1 MTTNEIYVPK
11 LGDVIIP
18 GTHPK
23 KGHFMQPNLPVIA
36 GLKAMYIHGGTS
48 ELSMRNRADNSAPL
62 TKVGAPTILAEFGA
76 VCSFG
81 NCFDTGKVSAKNQ
94 THIVICKPVKPTKAT
109 EKQQAFMMGNYS
121 YSGAPAVYRGDG
133 LAFLFSGQSLY
144 GAFVEDGGAT
154 PTNMINYF
162 SAAYDASKWAAFV
175 SLVDGDNGI
184 ARIGGRQGG
193 ALAWQNSRALTNRT
207 AYADRTI
214 RIGSH
219 HAPAAYPA
227 GAAITMG
234 LELIFEAALTQAQVA
249 SVIDSVSE
257 YLNAAWGISDL

>member
-81 NCFDTGKVSAKNQ
+81 NCFDTGKTATKNQ
-94 THIVICKPVKPTKAT
+94 THIAICKPVKPTEAT
-109 EKQQAFMMGNYS
+109 EQQQAFMMGNYN
-121 YSGAPAVYRGDG
+121 YFGAPTVYRGDG
-133 LAFLFSGQSLY
+133 LAFMFSGQALY
-144 GAFVEDGGAT
+144 GAFVEDKAVT
-154 PTNMINYF
+154 PSNMINYY
-162 SAAYDASKWAAFV
+162 SAAYDVSKWAAFV
-175 SLVDGDNGI
+175 SLIDGDNNI
-184 ARIGGRQGG
+184 ARIGARQGG
-193 ALAWQNSRALTNRT
+193 ALKWQNSRALTNRT
-207 AYADRTI
+207 AYTDKTI

-219 HAPAAYPA
+219 HAGAAYPA
-227 GAAITMG
+227 GAEITMG
-234 LELIFEAALTQAQVA
+234 LELIFEVALTQDQVA
-249 SVIDSVSE
+249 SVIDSVSA